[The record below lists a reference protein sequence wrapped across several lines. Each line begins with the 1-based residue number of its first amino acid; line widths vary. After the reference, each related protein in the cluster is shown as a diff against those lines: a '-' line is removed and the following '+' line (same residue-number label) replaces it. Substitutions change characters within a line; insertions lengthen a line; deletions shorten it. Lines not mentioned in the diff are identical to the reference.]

1 MPNNFAG
8 SPPPAPAVRK
18 DVVRITSAEATL
30 FVSLSAS
37 FYGQWT
43 HWAGGRTQEC
53 TKDRNAQCDGCRRG
67 FPSKWKGYL
76 HVTNGL
82 GWDGFLE
89 LTPTAAIL
97 LNEQAPKGESLR
109 GLRFK
114 IRRTKGGAKG
124 RYIIEVL
131 ERRTE
136 EESLQPSKDPYET
149 LRFLWSCKR
158 PSGQPAA

>member
-8 SPPPAPAVRK
+8 APPPAPAARK
-18 DVVRITSAEATL
+18 DVIRITSAEATQ
-30 FVSLSAS
+30 FICLSAS

-53 TKDRNAQCDGCRRG
+53 TKDRNRDCDGCRRG

-76 HVTNGL
+76 HVSNGSQ
-82 GWDGFLE
+82 WDGFLE

-97 LNEQAPKGESLR
+97 LNEQTPTDKNLR
-109 GLRFK
+109 GMVFR

-124 RYIIEVL
+124 RYIVEVL
-131 ERRTE
+131 ERRVDETE
-136 EESLQPSKDPYET
+136 LVDAKDPYET

-158 PSGQPAA
+158 PSGQPTV